1 MSYVIGILGCVGGF
15 FYLKYSTKIK
25 DLTGNVGF
33 AEQYLG
39 SGGTYTLHKLI
50 GVLMIVLSIMYAFGG
65 LQAVLQS
72 TLGKFV

>member
-1 MSYVIGILGCVGGF
+1 MSYLIGIIGCVGGF
-15 FYLKYSTKIK
+15 YYLKYSAKIR
-25 DLTGNVGF
+25 DFTGTVGF

-65 LQAVLQS
+65 IQAILQA